1 MEQLSYISTV
11 HPDVDETDVAEIVDV
26 ARYRNRA
33 EGVTG
38 LLLFNTRNFLQVL
51 EGKPASLDAIMR
63 SILGDARHFGVVL
76 LGRSTIDRR
85 AFDDWS
91 MGYSRL
97 ERLAGVS
104 AAGDFT
110 LSADA
115 LRTHLPDTLPAVLRA
130 QMLRFPAMA
139 TGSARPAGAAAG

>member
-1 MEQLSYISTV
+1 M
-11 HPDVDETDVAEIVDV
+11 AEIVDV

-51 EGKPASLDAIMR
+51 EGEPASLDAIMG
-63 SILGDARHFGVVL
+63 SILADARHFGVVL
-76 LGRSTIDRR
+76 LGRSVIGQRV
-85 AFDDWS
+85 FPGWS

-97 ERLAGVS
+97 EQLAGVS
-104 AAGDFT
+104 EAGDFT

-115 LRTHLPDTLPAVLRA
+115 LQTRLPDTLPEVLRA
-130 QMLRFPAMA
+130 QMLRFPAMTEA
-139 TGSARPAGAAAG
+139 RAKPLSAPAG